1 MTPLLRIA
9 GPIVLAGSLA
19 GCSLGGLLGGGK
31 APTILYDLTSSVPA
45 TGAVTRQSTAGSAV
59 TVRVPV
65 VSKELRT
72 TRVPVQVNAVQ
83 VAYVE
88 DLVWV
93 DTPDRLFQNLVSETL
108 RRTTGRVVL
117 DPQQSGLD
125 PGLSVSGQL
134 QQFGFDAQRGVAVV
148 RYDAALATNGGDSVQ
163 TRSFLA
169 ELPADG
175 TAATVA
181 PALNAA
187 ANQVAIQ
194 VAQWVG
200 G

>member
-1 MTPLLRIA
+1 MTPLMRIS
-9 GPIVLAGSLA
+9 GPIALAASLA

-31 APTILYDLTSSVPA
+31 APKILYDLTSSAPPA
-45 TGAVTRQSTAGSAV
+45 GAAVRQSSAGAAV

-65 VSKELRT
+65 ISKELRT

-88 DLVWV
+88 DLMWV
-93 DTPDRLFQNLVSETL
+93 DTPDRLFQDLVSETI
-108 RRTTGRVVL
+108 RRTTSRVVL
-117 DPQQSGLD
+117 DPQQPGLD
-125 PGLSVSGQL
+125 PGVTVSGEL
-134 QQFGFDAQRGVAVV
+134 QQFGFDAQRGVVVV
-148 RYDAALATNGGDSVQ
+148 RYDAAMATGGGSSVQ
-163 TRSFLA
+163 ARTFLA

-187 ANQVAIQ
+187 ANQVALQ
-194 VAQWVG
+194 VAQWIG

>member
-9 GPIVLAGSLA
+9 GSMALAASLG

-31 APTILYDLTSSVPA
+31 GPEILYDLTSTIPSP
-45 TGAVTRQSTAGSAV
+45 GAVTRQAPAGSAV

-88 DLVWV
+88 DLYWV
-93 DTPDRLFQNLVSETL
+93 DTPNRLFQNLVSETI
-108 RRTTGRVVL
+108 RRTTNRVVL

-125 PGLSVSGQL
+125 PGLTVSGQL
-134 QQFGFDAQRGVAVV
+134 QRFGFDAQRGVVVV
-148 RYDAALATNGGDSVQ
+148 RYIATLTTGGGARVE
-163 TRSFLA
+163 TRTFLA

-181 PALNAA
+181 PSLNAA

-194 VAQWVG
+194 VAQWISG
-200 G
+200 

>member
-1 MTPLLRIA
+1 MTPLLRFA
-9 GPIVLAGSLA
+9 GPIALAASLA

-31 APTILYDLTSSVPA
+31 APTVLYDLTPSAPA
-45 TGAVTRQSTAGSAV
+45 AGAIARQSTAGNAV
-59 TVRVPV
+59 TVRIPV
-65 VSKELRT
+65 IGKELRT

-88 DLVWV
+88 DMQWV
-93 DTPDRLFQNLVSETL
+93 DTPDRLFQNLLAETIT
-108 RRTTGRVVL
+108 RSTGRVVL

-125 PGLSVSGQL
+125 PGVAISGQL
-134 QQFGFDAQRGVAVV
+134 QQFGFDAQRSVVVV
-148 RYDAALATNGGDSVQ
+148 RYDATLATQGGTSVQ
-163 TRSFLA
+163 SRTFLA

-175 TAATVA
+175 TTATVA

-187 ANQVAIQ
+187 ANQVALQ
-194 VAQWVG
+194 VAQWIG

>member
-1 MTPLLRIA
+1 MA
-9 GPIVLAGSLA
+9 LAASLA

-31 APTILYDLTSSVPA
+31 APAILYDLTASTPSP
-45 TGAVTRQSTAGSAV
+45 GAVTRQSSAGSAV
-59 TVRVPV
+59 TVRVPI

-88 DLVWV
+88 DLNWV
-93 DTPDRLFQNLVSETL
+93 DTPDRLFQDLVSETI
-108 RRTTGRVVL
+108 RRTTSRVVL
-117 DPQQSGLD
+117 DPQQAGLD
-125 PGLSVSGQL
+125 PGVTVSGEL
-134 QQFGFDAQRGVAVV
+134 QQFGFDAQRAVAVV
-148 RYDAALATNGGDSVQ
+148 RYDATLATNGGGSVQ
-163 TRSFLA
+163 TRTFLA
-169 ELPADG
+169 ELPATG
-175 TAATVA
+175 NAATVA

>member
-1 MTPLLRIA
+1 MTPLLRFA
-9 GPIVLAGSLA
+9 GPIALAALLA

-31 APTILYDLTSSVPA
+31 VPTVLYDLTPSVPA
-45 TGAVTRQSTAGSAV
+45 TGAVTRQSAAGSAV

-88 DLVWV
+88 DLQWV
-93 DTPDRLFQNLVSETL
+93 DTPDRLFQNLVSETM

-117 DPQQSGLD
+117 DPQQAGLD
-125 PGLSVSGQL
+125 PGISVSGQL

-148 RYDAALATNGGDSVQ
+148 RYDAALASNGGASVQ
-163 TRSFLA
+163 TRSFRA

>member
-9 GPIVLAGSLA
+9 GSMALAASLA

-31 APTILYDLTSSVPA
+31 APAILYDLTPSSPA
-45 TGAVTRQSTAGSAV
+45 PGAVTRQSAAGNAV
-59 TVRVPV
+59 TVRVPIV
-65 VSKELRT
+65 AKELRT
-72 TRVPVQVNAVQ
+72 TRVPVQVTAVQ

-88 DLVWV
+88 NLNWV
-93 DTPDRLFQNLVSETL
+93 DTPDRLFQGLVSETI
-108 RRTTGRVVL
+108 RRTTNRVVL
-117 DPQQSGLD
+117 DPQQAGLD
-125 PGLSVSGQL
+125 PGVTVSGQL

-148 RYDAALATNGGDSVQ
+148 RYDATLATNGGASVQ
-163 TRSFLA
+163 TRTFIA
-169 ELPADG
+169 ELPAAG
-175 TAATVA
+175 TAETVA

-194 VAQWVG
+194 IAQWVG

>member
-1 MTPLLRIA
+1 MTLLLRIS
-9 GPIVLAGSLA
+9 GPMALAASLA
-19 GCSLGGLLGGGK
+19 GCSLLGGGK
-31 APTILYDLTSSVPA
+31 APAILYDLTPSVA
-45 TGAVTRQSTAGSAV
+45 ASAALSRQAPAGSAV

-65 VSKELRT
+65 ISKELRT
-72 TRVPVQVNAVQ
+72 TRVPVQVTAVQ

-88 DLVWV
+88 DLQWV
-93 DTPDRLFQNLVSETL
+93 DTPDRLFQDLVSETI
-108 RRTTGRVVL
+108 RRTTSRVVL
-117 DPQQSGLD
+117 DPQQAGLD
-125 PGLSVSGQL
+125 PGITVSGEL

-148 RYDAALATNGGDSVQ
+148 RYDAALATNGGASVQ
-163 TRSFLA
+163 TRTFIA
-169 ELPADG
+169 QLPANG

-194 VAQWVG
+194 VAQWIG

>member
-9 GPIVLAGSLA
+9 GPIALAASLA

-31 APTILYDLTSSVPA
+31 GPAILYDLTPSTPA
-45 TGAVTRQSTAGSAV
+45 TGAVARQSTAGSAV

-65 VSKELRT
+65 VAKELRT
-72 TRVPVQVNAVQ
+72 VRVPVQVNAVQ

-88 DLVWV
+88 DLQWV
-93 DTPDRLFQNLVSETL
+93 DTPDRLFQGLVAETI
-108 RRTTGRVVL
+108 RRTTSRVVL
-117 DPQQSGLD
+117 DPKQAGLD
-125 PGLSVSGQL
+125 PGLTVSGQL

-148 RYDAALATNGGDSVQ
+148 RYDAALATNGGASVQ
-163 TRSFLA
+163 SRTFIA

-194 VAQWVG
+194 VAQWIG

>member
-1 MTPLLRIA
+1 MTALLRIA
-9 GPIVLAGSLA
+9 GPIALAVGLA
-19 GCSLGGLLGGGK
+19 GCSLGGLLGGGD
-31 APTILYDLTSSVPA
+31 APAILYDLTPSVPPTA
-45 TGAVTRQSTAGSAV
+45 AVTRQSSAGNAV

-88 DLVWV
+88 SLYWV
-93 DTPDRLFQNLVSETL
+93 DTPDRLFQGLLSETI
-108 RRTTGRVVL
+108 RRTTSRVVL
-117 DPQQSGLD
+117 DPQQSGID

-148 RYDAALATNGGDSVQ
+148 RYDAALATAGGASVQ
-163 TRSFLA
+163 TRTFLA

>member
-9 GPIVLAGSLA
+9 GPIALAASLA

-31 APTILYDLTSSVPA
+31 GPAILYDLTPSTPA
-45 TGAVTRQSTAGSAV
+45 TGAIARQSTAGSAV

-72 TRVPVQVNAVQ
+72 VRVPVQVNAVQ

-88 DLVWV
+88 DLQWV
-93 DTPDRLFQNLVSETL
+93 DTPDRLFQGLVSETI
-108 RRTTGRVVL
+108 RRTTSRVVL
-117 DPQQSGLD
+117 DPKQAGLD
-125 PGLSVSGQL
+125 PGLTVSGQL

-148 RYDAALATNGGDSVQ
+148 RYDAALATNGGASVQ
-163 TRSFLA
+163 SRTFIA

-175 TAATVA
+175 TAPTVA

-194 VAQWVG
+194 VAQWIG

>member
-1 MTPLLRIA
+1 MTLLSRIA
-9 GPIVLAGSLA
+9 GPIALAAALS

-31 APTILYDLTSSVPA
+31 GPAILYDLTSSLPA
-45 TGAVTRQSTAGSAV
+45 SGAATRQSSAGNAV

-88 DLVWV
+88 DLTWV
-93 DTPDRLFQNLVSETL
+93 DTPDRLFQGLVAETI
-108 RRTTGRVVL
+108 RRSTNRVVL
-117 DPQQSGLD
+117 DPQQAGLD
-125 PGLSVSGQL
+125 PGVTVSGEL

-148 RYDAALATNGGDSVQ
+148 RYNGTLATNSGANVQ
-163 TRSFLA
+163 TRTFLA

-194 VAQWVG
+194 VAQWIG

>member
-9 GPIVLAGSLA
+9 GWIALAASLA

-31 APTILYDLTSSVPA
+31 APTILYDLTASTP
-45 TGAVTRQSTAGSAV
+45 TPGAVARQASAGNAV

-65 VSKELRT
+65 VTKELRT
-72 TRVPVQVNAVQ
+72 TRVPVQVSPVQ
-83 VAYVE
+83 IAYVE
-88 DLVWV
+88 DLNWV
-93 DTPDRLFQNLVSETL
+93 DTPDRLFQGLVSETI
-108 RRTTGRVVL
+108 RRTTNRVVL
-117 DPQQSGLD
+117 DPQQAGLD
-125 PGLSVSGQL
+125 PGLTVSGQL
-134 QQFGFDAQRGVAVV
+134 QQFGLDAQRGVAVV
-148 RYDAALATNGGDSVQ
+148 RYDATLATNGGASVQ
-163 TRSFLA
+163 TRTFIA
-169 ELPADG
+169 ELPATG
-175 TAATVA
+175 TAASVA

>member
-1 MTPLLRIA
+1 MTRLLRIA
-9 GPIVLAGSLA
+9 GPIALAGALA

-45 TGAVTRQSTAGSAV
+45 TGAVTRQSSAGSAV

-65 VSKELRT
+65 VAKELRT

-88 DLVWV
+88 NLQWV
-93 DTPDRLFQNLVSETL
+93 DTPDRLFQNLVSETM

-117 DPQQSGLD
+117 DPQQAGLD
-125 PGLSVSGQL
+125 PGISVSGQL

-148 RYDAALATNGGDSVQ
+148 RYDAALATNGGASVQ

>member
-9 GPIVLAGSLA
+9 GPIALAASLA

-31 APTILYDLTSSVPA
+31 GPDILYDLTSSVPT
-45 TGAVTRQSTAGSAV
+45 TGAVTRQSSAGNAI
-59 TVRVPV
+59 TVRVPI

-88 DLVWV
+88 KLYWV
-93 DTPDRLFQNLVSETL
+93 DTPDRLFQNLVSETI
-108 RRTTGRVVL
+108 RRTTSRVVL
-117 DPQQSGLD
+117 DPQQAGLD
-125 PGLSVSGQL
+125 PGLTVSGQL

-148 RYDAALATNGGDSVQ
+148 RYDGTLATNGGASVQ
-163 TRSFLA
+163 TRTFLA

>member
-9 GPIVLAGSLA
+9 GSIALAAALA
-19 GCSLGGLLGGGK
+19 GCSLLGGK
-31 APTILYDLTSSVPA
+31 APAILYDLTPSVPA
-45 TGAVTRQSTAGSAV
+45 TGAVTRQAAAGNAV

-72 TRVPVQVNAVQ
+72 TRVPVQVNPVQ

-88 DLVWV
+88 DLQWV
-93 DTPDRLFQNLVSETL
+93 DTPDRLFQDLVSETI
-108 RRTTGRVVL
+108 RRTTSRVVL
-117 DPQQSGLD
+117 DPQQAGLD
-125 PGLSVSGQL
+125 PGLTVSGEL

-148 RYDAALATNGGDSVQ
+148 RYDATLATNGGASVQ
-163 TRSFLA
+163 TRTFRA

-175 TAATVA
+175 TSATVA

-194 VAQWVG
+194 VAQWIG

>member
-1 MTPLLRIA
+1 MTPLMRIA
-9 GPIVLAGSLA
+9 GPIALAASLA

-31 APTILYDLTSSVPA
+31 APDILYDLTSSVPT
-45 TGAVTRQSTAGSAV
+45 TGALTRQSTAGNAV

-65 VSKELRT
+65 ISKELRT

-88 DLVWV
+88 DLYWV
-93 DTPDRLFQNLVSETL
+93 DTPDRLFQNLVSETI
-108 RRTTGRVVL
+108 RRSTSRVVL
-117 DPQQSGLD
+117 DPQQAALD
-125 PGLSVSGQL
+125 PGLTVSGQL

-148 RYDAALATNGGDSVQ
+148 RYDATLATNGGASVQ
-163 TRSFLA
+163 TRTFVA

-175 TAATVA
+175 TAVTVA

>member
-1 MTPLLRIA
+1 MTRLLRIA
-9 GPIVLAGSLA
+9 GSIALAASLA
-19 GCSLGGLLGGGK
+19 GCALLGGGK
-31 APTILYDLTSSVPA
+31 APAILYDLTPSTQP
-45 TGAVTRQSTAGSAV
+45 TGAVARQSAAGSAV
-59 TVRVPV
+59 TVRVPI

-72 TRVPVQVNAVQ
+72 VRVPVQVNAVQ

-88 DLVWV
+88 DLQWV
-93 DTPDRLFQNLVSETL
+93 DTPDRLFQGLLSETI
-108 RRTTGRVVL
+108 RRNTNRVVL
-117 DPQQSGLD
+117 DPQQAGLD
-125 PGLSVSGQL
+125 PGITVSGQL
-134 QQFGFDAQRGVAVV
+134 QQFGFDAQRGLAVV
-148 RYDAALATNGGDSVQ
+148 RYDAALATSGGASVQ
-163 TRSFLA
+163 SRIFIA

>member
-1 MTPLLRIA
+1 MTPLLRFA
-9 GPIVLAGSLA
+9 GPIVLAGLLA

-31 APTILYDLTSSVPA
+31 APTVLYDLTSSVPA
-45 TGAVTRQSTAGSAV
+45 TGAVTRQSSAGSAV

-83 VAYVE
+83 VAYVA

-108 RRTTGRVVL
+108 RRTTSRVVL
-117 DPQQSGLD
+117 DPQQAGLD
-125 PGLSVSGQL
+125 PGISVSGQL

-148 RYDAALATNGGDSVQ
+148 RYDAALATNGGASVQ

-169 ELPADG
+169 ELPANG
-175 TAATVA
+175 TAASVA